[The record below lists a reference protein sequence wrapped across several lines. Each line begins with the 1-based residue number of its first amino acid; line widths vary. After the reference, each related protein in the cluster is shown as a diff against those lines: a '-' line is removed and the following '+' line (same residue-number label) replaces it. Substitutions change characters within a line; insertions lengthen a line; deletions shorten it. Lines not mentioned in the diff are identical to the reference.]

1 MLALQKLLLCKPGL
15 LLLDEPTKG
24 LDDAARAWVVRAVG
38 AARDVGATVLLAT
51 HDMAFV
57 EAVADRVS
65 LLFDGC
71 LTSTETAA
79 EFFAASWLYGRG
91 SR

>member
-1 MLALQKLLLCKPGL
+1 
-15 LLLDEPTKG
+15 
-24 LDDAARAWVVRAVG
+24 
-38 AARDVGATVLLAT
+38 
-51 HDMAFV
+51 MAFV

-71 LTSTETAA
+71 LTSTETTA
-79 EFFAASWLYGRG
+79 EFFAASWLYGKG

>member
-24 LDDAARAWVVRAVG
+24 LDDTARAWVIRAVG
-38 AARDVGATVLLAT
+38 AVRDAGATVLLAT

-71 LTSTETAA
+71 LTSTEATA
-79 EFFAASWLYGRG
+79 EFFAASWLYGRD